1 MLYNRVRTARSRKRA
16 ADRTRAL
23 RDHART
29 LTNGIRRGREGSG
42 SEEAGG
48 EGGGEG
54 GGGDEG
60 GGGSEG
66 GAGGERGGGAA
77 HELQLPRSTS
87 GSGL

>member
-54 GGGDEG
+54 GGGE
-60 GGGSEG
+60 
-66 GAGGERGGGAA
+66 GAA
-77 HELQLPRSTS
+77 SVRAAAMRAAVARVAAAMEGVREVA
-87 GSGL
+87 G